1 MSLWDKIRR
10 LFLKEVAPVSKDIA
24 KERLRLVLVH
34 DRADLSEKVMISLR
48 EDLIAVIS
56 KYMEIDLSALE
67 VSLSK
72 EDGSVALIA
81 NIPILSV
88 KRDADLKDV
97 ESKNKELKEKELK
110 AKELKAK
117 ESKELKEEAL

>member
-1 MSLWDKIRR
+1 MSLWDKISR
-10 LFLKEVAPVSKDIA
+10 FFGKDTGMTSKYVA

-34 DRADLSEKVMISLR
+34 DRADLSEGIMNDLR

-56 KYMEIDLSALE
+56 KYLEIDLSALE

-81 NIPILSV
+81 NIPVLSV
-88 KRDADLKDV
+88 RREIERK
-97 ESKNKELKEKELK
+97 
-110 AKELKAK
+110 
-117 ESKELKEEAL
+117 EAL

>member
-1 MSLWDKIRR
+1 MNLWERIVR
-10 LFLKEVAPVSKDIA
+10 FFGKEAAPEKTGVIA

-34 DRADLSEKVMISLR
+34 DRADLSEVVMNSLR

-67 VSLSK
+67 VTLSK
-72 EDGSVALIA
+72 EDGSVALTA

-88 KRDADLKDV
+88 KRDVALKQ
-97 ESKNKELKEKELK
+97 K
-110 AKELKAK
+110 
-117 ESKELKEEAL
+117 EAL

>member
-1 MSLWDKIRR
+1 MLEKIRR
-10 LFLKEVAPVSKDIA
+10 LFLKEVAPSSKAIA

-34 DRADLSEKVMISLR
+34 DRADLSETVMISLR

-81 NIPILSV
+81 NIPILNV
-88 KRDADLKDV
+88 KRDAEFMDMKP
-97 ESKNKELKEKELK
+97 KEKEVK
-110 AKELKAK
+110 DKEIK
-117 ESKELKEEAL
+117 EK